1 MKRTMKRTISAA
13 LCAAVA
19 AVCVA
24 TSVQPRAAYADTN
37 YWTGYVVHV
46 STENIKVENKAK
58 TQTLS
63 FLLVPKFKQ
72 VFSDDGKTTYQ
83 MAQVRPGM
91 IVRVVYDQ
99 DLLGARHADKIFVLD
114 ANGQVLKAT
123 GS

>member
-1 MKRTMKRTISAA
+1 MRTAIAGALASLFLASGIAA
-13 LCAAVA
+13 LQPAPAA
-19 AVCVA
+19 
-24 TSVQPRAAYADTN
+24 ADAD

-46 STENIKVENKAK
+46 STANIKVENKAK

-63 FLLVPKFKQ
+63 FLIVPKFKQ

-83 MAQVRPGM
+83 MAQIKPGM

-99 DLLGARHADKIFVLD
+99 DLLGARHADKIFVVD
-114 ANGQVLKAT
+114 ARGQTLKAM

>member
-1 MKRTMKRTISAA
+1 MKSIVAAVLSAA
-13 LCAAVA
+13 LCALSIVTFAPSKA
-19 AVCVA
+19 
-24 TSVQPRAAYADTN
+24 SADTN
-37 YWTGYVVHV
+37 YWVGYVVHV
-46 STENIKVENKAK
+46 STENIKVENKEK

-83 MAQVRPGM
+83 MAQLKPGM

-99 DLLGARHADKIFVLD
+99 DLLGARHADKIILLN
-114 ANGQVLKAT
+114 ANGQSLKAM

>member
-1 MKRTMKRTISAA
+1 M
-13 LCAAVA
+13 LCALIAVA
-19 AVCVA
+19 SLSFSSTA
-24 TSVQPRAAYADTN
+24 PAAADTN

-46 STENIKVENKAK
+46 STANIKVENKAK

-83 MAQVRPGM
+83 MAQIKPGM

-99 DLLGARHADKIFVLD
+99 DLLGARHADKIFIVD
-114 ANGQVLKAT
+114 AHGAPLKAM

>member
-1 MKRTMKRTISAA
+1 MTQRTITTA
-13 LCAAVA
+13 LCAALATAFVVSTSHPQA
-19 AVCVA
+19 A
-24 TSVQPRAAYADTN
+24 QADTN

-46 STENIKVENKAK
+46 STANIKVENKGK

-83 MAQVRPGM
+83 MAQVKPGM
-91 IVRVVYDQ
+91 IVKVVYDQ
-99 DLLGARHADKIFVLD
+99 DLLGARHADKIYVLD
-114 ANGQVLKAT
+114 ADGQVLKST

>member
-1 MKRTMKRTISAA
+1 MKTIAGALAVLFATAA
-13 LCAAVA
+13 IATTAPAPAA
-19 AVCVA
+19 
-24 TSVQPRAAYADTN
+24 ADTN

-46 STENIKVENKAK
+46 STENLKVENKQK

-63 FLLVPKFKQ
+63 FLILPKFKQ

-83 MAQVRPGM
+83 MAQIKPGM

-99 DLLGARHADKIFVLD
+99 DLLGARHADKIFVVD
-114 ANGQVLKAT
+114 SHGETLKAM

>member
-1 MKRTMKRTISAA
+1 MRRTISAA
-13 LCAAVA
+13 LCAALT
-19 AVCVA
+19 AVCLTAVA
-24 TSVQPRAAYADTN
+24 PTAASADTN

-46 STENIKVENKAK
+46 STENIKVENSEK

-83 MAQVRPGM
+83 MAQVKPGM
-91 IVRVVYDQ
+91 IVRIVYDQ
-99 DLLGARHADKIFVLD
+99 DLLGARHADKIFVVN
-114 ANGQVLKAT
+114 ANGQVLKST

>member
-1 MKRTMKRTISAA
+1 MSKLLAGLGATMIAISIGFANASPAA
-13 LCAAVA
+13 G
-19 AVCVA
+19 
-24 TSVQPRAAYADTN
+24 DTN

-46 STENIKVENKAK
+46 STTNLKVENKEM

-63 FLLVPKFKQ
+63 FLVVPKFKQ

-83 MAQVRPGM
+83 MASIQPGM

-99 DLLGARHADKIFVLD
+99 DLLGARHADKIYVVD
-114 ANGQVLKAT
+114 ARGHTLKAI

>member
-1 MKRTMKRTISAA
+1 MRRIISAA
-13 LCAAVA
+13 LCAVVT
-19 AVCVA
+19 AVCLTMVPPA
-24 TSVQPRAAYADTN
+24 PASADTN
-37 YWTGYVVHV
+37 YWIGYVVHV
-46 STENIKVENKAK
+46 STANIKVENKLK

-83 MAQVRPGM
+83 MAQVKPGM

-99 DLLGARHADKIFVLD
+99 DLLGARHADKIFILNT
-114 ANGQVLKAT
+114 NGQVLKAT

>member
-1 MKRTMKRTISAA
+1 MQRIISAA
-13 LCAAVA
+13 LAAVVT
-19 AVCVA
+19 AVCLMAVVPA
-24 TSVQPRAAYADTN
+24 PASADTN
-37 YWTGYVVHV
+37 YWIGYAVHV
-46 STENIKVENKAK
+46 STENIKVENKEK

-63 FLLVPKFKQ
+63 FLVLPKFKQ

-83 MAQVRPGM
+83 MAQIKPGM

-99 DLLGARHADKIFVLD
+99 DLLGARHADKIFILN

>member
-1 MKRTMKRTISAA
+1 MQRIISAA
-13 LCAAVA
+13 LCAVVTAVSL
-19 AVCVA
+19 A
-24 TSVQPRAAYADTN
+24 TVVPAPASADTN

-46 STENIKVENKAK
+46 STGNIKVENKEK

-83 MAQVRPGM
+83 MAQVKPGM

-99 DLLGARHADKIFVLD
+99 DLLGARHADKIFILN
-114 ANGQVLKAT
+114 AHGQVLKAT

>member
-1 MKRTMKRTISAA
+1 MKTIAAAA
-13 LCAAVA
+13 LCAALA
-19 AVCVA
+19 SSALA
-24 TSVQPRAAYADTN
+24 SAPSPAKADTN
-37 YWTGYVVHV
+37 YWVGYVVHV

-83 MAQVRPGM
+83 MAQVKPGM
-91 IVRVVYDQ
+91 TVRVVYDQ
-99 DLLGARHADKIFVLD
+99 DLLGARHADKIFILN
-114 ANGQVLKAT
+114 ANGQQLKAM

>member
-1 MKRTMKRTISAA
+1 MKKIIAAA
-13 LCAAVA
+13 LCAACSALCIVTFAPTKA
-19 AVCVA
+19 A
-24 TSVQPRAAYADTN
+24 ADTN
-37 YWTGYVVHV
+37 YWVGYVVHV

-63 FLLVPKFKQ
+63 FLVLPKFDQ

-83 MAQVRPGM
+83 MKQIKPGM

-99 DLLGARHADKIFVLD
+99 DMLGARHADKIYVLD
-114 ANGQVLKAT
+114 ANVQTLKAT

>member
-1 MKRTMKRTISAA
+1 MQRIISAA
-13 LCAAVA
+13 LCAIVT
-19 AVCVA
+19 AVCLMTIA
-24 TSVQPRAAYADTN
+24 PAPASADTN

-46 STENIKVENKAK
+46 STANIKVENKQK

-83 MAQVRPGM
+83 MAQVKPGM

-99 DLLGARHADKIFVLD
+99 DLLGARHADKIFILN
-114 ANGQVLKAT
+114 ANGQVLKAS

>member
-1 MKRTMKRTISAA
+1 MRRIISAA
-13 LCAAVA
+13 LCAVVT
-19 AVCVA
+19 AVCLTIVMPA
-24 TSVQPRAAYADTN
+24 PASADTN

-46 STENIKVENKAK
+46 STANIKVEDKAK
-58 TQTLS
+58 AQTLS

-83 MAQVRPGM
+83 MAQVKPGM

-99 DLLGARHADKIFVLD
+99 DLLGARHADKIYILN